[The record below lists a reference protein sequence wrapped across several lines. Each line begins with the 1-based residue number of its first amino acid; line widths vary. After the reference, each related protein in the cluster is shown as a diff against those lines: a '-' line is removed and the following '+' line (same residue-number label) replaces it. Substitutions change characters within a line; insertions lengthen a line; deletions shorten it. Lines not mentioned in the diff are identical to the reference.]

1 MLIQT
6 TRVDCFWGVVLRGP
20 QTNIDGCVCGCN
32 ICNPNGNSKRI
43 SLRIR
48 HVCRRAWTWWLQ
60 LYQRGIFK
68 KWKPRRIGSFFRC
81 SGPRQSGQAR
91 TPNVV
96 YQSALYIFIVS
107 YHSKQFIASLHPTA
121 TTASNSSLING
132 LKLAISTRIETSKH
146 KQRHTATQVARK
158 NSPGLACSWFRTS
171 QSTDQQNSEK

>member
-43 SLRIR
+43 SLRIQ
-48 HVCRRAWTWWLQ
+48 HGCRRARTWWLQ
-60 LYQRGIFK
+60 FYQRGIFK
-68 KWKPRRIGSFFRC
+68 KWKPRRIGSFFRW

-158 NSPGLACSWFRTS
+158 NSPGLACS
-171 QSTDQQNSEK
+171 